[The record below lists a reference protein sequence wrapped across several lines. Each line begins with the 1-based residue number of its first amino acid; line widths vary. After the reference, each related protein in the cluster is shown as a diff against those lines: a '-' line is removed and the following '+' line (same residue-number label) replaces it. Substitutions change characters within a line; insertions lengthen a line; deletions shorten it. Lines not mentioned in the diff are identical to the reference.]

1 MSKVRVKN
9 HAQKRTKELNR
20 GMDRNVEAAATH
32 LQGELK
38 RTLRGQRSGT
48 RYPVAPGSSTTY
60 RASAPGEP
68 PAVAT
73 GKLLNSVAVARG
85 GSKRWLVGTPLKYG
99 KHLEMGTVHMRPRPW
114 FRKTAREQREATRR
128 ILDRQVMR

>member
-1 MSKVRVKN
+1 MSKVRVFNKA
-9 HAQKRTKELNR
+9 AQRAKELDRNTS
-20 GMDRNVEAAATH
+20 RNVEAAATH

-73 GKLLNSVAVARG
+73 GRLLNSIAVARG
-85 GSKRWLVGTPLKYG
+85 GRKRWLVGTPLKYG

-114 FRKTAREQREATRR
+114 FRKTGREQRDAVRR